1 MPRFNLDKGE
11 RFKLIKED
19 DESLN
24 YLRVELSWEGE
35 GDLDAEAFMLTEDGI
50 IDDNADF
57 VFYNSERRT
66 LLFDGTGSEL
76 DYMKNVKEAP
86 YDRNQFGS
94 KKNWQAQTA
103 PLSTEGALVGSFD
116 DLGSVDEDDDEN
128 GETMR
133 LDLNRVR
140 PGITEIDF
148 TVTIHNPKGRKP
160 ITFRDVKNPK
170 IVIIDMETGE
180 EMCSYN
186 LKEKFS
192 SETAVIAGAV
202 KLNDDGDW
210 EFEAVG
216 KGFDGGLQT
225 LVDLFT

>member
-1 MPRFNLDKGE
+1 MARFNLDKGE
-11 RFKLIKED
+11 RFNLTKD
-19 DESLN
+19 NESLN
-24 YLRVELSWEGE
+24 FLRVDLSWEGE

-86 YDRNQFGS
+86 YDRSQFGS
-94 KKNWQAQTA
+94 KKNWKNQTA
-103 PLSTEGALVGSFD
+103 PLSTDDALVGSFD
-116 DLGSVDEDDDEN
+116 DLGSDDEDGEES

-140 PGITEIDF
+140 PAITEIDF
-148 TVTIHNPKGRKP
+148 TVTIHNAPGARP
-160 ITFRDVKNPK
+160 ITFRDVKNPR
-170 IVIIDMETGE
+170 IVITNIESGE
-180 EMCSYN
+180 EICSYN